1 MSETK
6 ERGRRPVRGKK
17 KKKNLRG
24 LKKLNVQKNC
34 GRQDK

>member
-1 MSETK
+1 MLETK
-6 ERGRRPVRGKK
+6 ERGRRPVRKE

-24 LKKLNVQKNC
+24 LKKLNVQKNR

>member
-6 ERGRRPVRGKK
+6 ERGRRPVRKK
-17 KKKNLRG
+17 KKKTLRG
-24 LKKLNVQKNC
+24 LTKLNVQKNR